1 MDIGVPFRDLGPVD
15 AKAASAAVADLPE
28 AAWNRNEFR
37 QDMLAHGVHAA
48 TRAILFRHEWVRW
61 DNPWNVNSME
71 ELVHAWA
78 KEKPTDPQ
86 PFLPVAR
93 EETDM
98 GPIYTFAEWQQ
109 YASVLQP
116 VVDAAIDAL
125 GPTEN
130 GIVTRLALVW
140 LGPGAVIPPH
150 DDGQPL
156 AAKAHRLHVPLI
168 TPPGVEYKIGGKKLV
183 MRHGRV
189 YDFNN
194 RLRHSVRHRGKRPR
208 VNLFIDYYANPGIY
222 VPPAY
227 GHH

>member
-15 AKAASAAVADLPE
+15 VTAASAVVGALSLD
-28 AAWNRNEFR
+28 AWNRNEFR
-37 QDMLAHGVHAA
+37 QDMLADGVHSA

-61 DNPWNVNSME
+61 NNPWNVNSME
-71 ELVHAWA
+71 ELVLAWA
-78 KEKPTDPQ
+78 KDKPTDPQ
-86 PFLPVAR
+86 PFLPIAR

-98 GPIYTFAEWQQ
+98 GPIYTFSEWRQF
-109 YASVLQP
+109 ADVLQP
-116 VVDAAIDAL
+116 IVDAAITAL
-125 GPTEN
+125 GRADN

-156 AAKAHRLHVPLI
+156 AAKAHRLHVPLV

-183 MRHGRV
+183 MRRGRV

-194 RLRHSVRHRGKRPR
+194 RIRHSVRHRGKHESVRAWNGTR
-208 VNLFIDYYANPGIY
+208 NSRIVAK
-222 VPPAY
+222 
-227 GHH
+227 